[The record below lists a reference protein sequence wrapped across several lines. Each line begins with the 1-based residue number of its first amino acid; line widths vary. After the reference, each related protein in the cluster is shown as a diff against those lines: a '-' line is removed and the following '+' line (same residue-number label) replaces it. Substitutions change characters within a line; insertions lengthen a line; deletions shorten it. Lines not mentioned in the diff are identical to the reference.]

1 MKKIGIAIS
10 GAISE
15 LDTAIYE
22 AKKVGDTYLAERL
35 DEIFEELDKIERNL
49 Y

>member
-1 MKKIGIAIS
+1 MSKIGIALS
-10 GAISE
+10 GATSE

-22 AKKVGDTYLAERL
+22 ARKVGDTLLAERL
-35 DEIFEELDKIERNL
+35 EEIFEELDSIERSL